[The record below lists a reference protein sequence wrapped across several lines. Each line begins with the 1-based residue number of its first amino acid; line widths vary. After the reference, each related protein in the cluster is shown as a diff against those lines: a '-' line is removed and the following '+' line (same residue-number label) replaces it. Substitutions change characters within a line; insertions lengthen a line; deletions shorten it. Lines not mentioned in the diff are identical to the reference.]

1 MAMTIIIYFTAGVSL
16 YFLCSYIEH
25 VFKAISSGKLHTGL
39 PTNEYFDF
47 LSDFRLGIA
56 FISFL
61 LLLLFVTLGMPLPT
75 I

>member
-1 MAMTIIIYFTAGVSL
+1 MAMTIIIFFTASISV

-25 VFKAISSGKLHTGL
+25 VFKAISSGTLHTGL

-56 FISFL
+56 IFFFV
-61 LLLLFVTLGMPLPT
+61 LLLLFIFLGMPVPS